1 MKTTHAIV
9 LIFESF
15 EIQTLAGN
23 TAMLFLRKVQKSI
36 KAFLKRLSKTCKSR
50 RKGTPFILT
59 FKKSVSHFLKKVIS
73 RWRKGFLKKKVF
85 LLFWILACKRKEKK
99 CFSSNPNIHAESQ
112 EGNLTEKKQ
121 IQKHSNNN
129 CSYPSDYFNQ
139 NNFSV
144 KWRCT
149 F

>member
-23 TAMLFLRKVQKSI
+23 TAMLFLRKVQKSR

-99 CFSSNPNIHAESQ
+99 CFSSNPLHSYNRNSYFDFVMSSRYISYKVAV
-112 EGNLTEKKQ
+112 LTWWWKRK
-121 IQKHSNNN
+121 
-129 CSYPSDYFNQ
+129 
-139 NNFSV
+139 V
-144 KWRCT
+144 WRW

>member
-23 TAMLFLRKVQKSI
+23 TAMLFLRKVQKSR

-73 RWRKGFLKKKVF
+73 RWRKGFLKKKFFYFFESSHV
-85 LLFWILACKRKEKK
+85 KEKK
-99 CFSSNPNIHAESQ
+99 RNAFLPTHSLIRNSLFFVWILDLRVWDWSCDQNDKSFQQISSIHLHHLE
-112 EGNLTEKKQ
+112 
-121 IQKHSNNN
+121 ISNG
-129 CSYPSDYFNQ
+129 
-139 NNFSV
+139 
-144 KWRCT
+144 
-149 F
+149 